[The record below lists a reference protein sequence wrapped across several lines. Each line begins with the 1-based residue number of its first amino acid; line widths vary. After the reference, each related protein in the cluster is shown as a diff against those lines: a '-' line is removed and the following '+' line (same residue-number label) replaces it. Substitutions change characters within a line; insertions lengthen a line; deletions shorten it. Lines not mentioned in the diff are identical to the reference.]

1 MRLSR
6 CGLILGPAAG
16 PVKACRDIPLSQ
28 VAPGKL
34 RIPSL
39 RPAVAA
45 APREADLDRRVGRE
59 PLLGLGVGRRPAVD
73 ENLARAPRQ
82 APEETLGR
90 GPGAVAEDRADEGL
104 PRPHPELDRL
114 AAAAPTFSGS
124 APARLSAPP
133 PAIPLAGGAR
143 LSAPATTWGRRGPP
157 TWGAATGAGC
167 FTFRIE

>member
-45 APREADLDRRVGRE
+45 AAREADLDHRVGRE
-59 PLLGLGVGRRPAVD
+59 HLLGLGVGRRPAVD
-73 ENLARAPRQ
+73 EDLARGPGQ
-82 APEETLGR
+82 APE
-90 GPGAVAEDRADEGL
+90 P
-104 PRPHPELDRL
+104 PRV
-114 AAAAPTFSGS
+114 
-124 APARLSAPP
+124 SAPP
-133 PAIPLAGGAR
+133 PATRLGGGAG
-143 LSAPATTWGRRGPP
+143 LSAPATT
-157 TWGAATGAGC
+157 
-167 FTFRIE
+167 